1 MLVAESPI
9 ERIPFQKS
17 NIYKTKPIKSYTPTS
32 SGSSSP
38 VFNKS
43 HVISANPTAKQ
54 LAGYA
59 AYGSFSHQS
68 LSRNGFATGPYFRYW
83 QDLFDL
89 RPSRL
94 IFALTL
100 VYEILGKDETP
111 AFLMKYGDDKFDWIH
126 PTMPLGSMYARSV
139 GPTQPPSTVE
149 MLYTCGAASWC
160 NGDAAYLM
168 KFTRNADV
176 YAKELE
182 LEKRGENEVLD
193 RNVLIRAVA
202 AILDL

>member
-17 NIYKTKPIKSYTPTS
+17 NIIAPKKSGSVSS

-43 HVISANPTAKQ
+43 RVISANPTAKQ
-54 LAGYA
+54 LAAYA

-100 VYEILGKDETP
+100 VYEILGKKETP

-182 LEKRGENEVLD
+182 LEKKGENEILD
-193 RNVLIRAVA
+193 KNVLIRAVA
-202 AILDL
+202 AILEL

>member
-17 NIYKTKPIKSYTPTS
+17 NIYSTKKIRNTSPSS

-38 VFNKS
+38 VFTK

-54 LAGYA
+54 LAAYA

-68 LSRNGFATGPYFRYW
+68 LIRNGFATGPYFRYW

-100 VYEILGKDETP
+100 VYEILGKEETP
-111 AFLMKYGDDKFDWIH
+111 SFLMKYGDDKFDWIH
-126 PTMPLGSMYARSV
+126 PTMPLGSMYARAV
-139 GPTQPPSTVE
+139 GPPQPPSTVE

-182 LEKRGENEVLD
+182 LEKKGENEVLD
-193 RNVLIRAVA
+193 KTILIRAVN
-202 AILDL
+202 AILDN